1 MTIFRWILA
10 VVVIGLVAVAGVKSL
25 RPRSA
30 PPMEVELAKATKAS
44 LTRTV
49 SGAGKL
55 EPVKKINVS
64 ANITGVL
71 VDLAVGIGSE
81 VKKGQYLGQIDT
93 SQYRANVDSQSA
105 QAEAAWADVQRE
117 DANLVRLRSEEA
129 RVKRLVESKAA
140 NASELEQANAN
151 VHMAEAQV
159 RANRGR
165 ARSLTANE
173 RDAKNRLGWATLKSP
188 VAGTVFGANH
198 RVGERVRGS
207 DFSEDVVL
215 VIGTLDRMDVR
226 IEVSEHDVVHLKEGQ
241 KAKIEID
248 ALPDQVIEG
257 SVLDNARDATVKNPG
272 TDNEVTSYPVWIRLD
287 KVPERALPGMSAQVT
302 IFTQTKNDVVAV
314 PIQAVTVRA
323 PLAAAGDKGG
333 GDKGGGDKAGPLGGD
348 HGGPMGGPHGGAG
361 MGKMEKVVF
370 VYVAGSPGKI
380 EQRVVK
386 TGLQSDRMVEIVS
399 GLKAGEEIVEG
410 PYRVLARELQDG
422 QQVEPKRMGGPD
434 GPGKGG
440 PGPASARAGH
450 P

>member
-10 VVVIGLVAVAGVKSL
+10 VVVIGLVALAGMKSL

-30 PPMEVELAKATKAS
+30 PPIEVELAKATKAS

-64 ANITGVL
+64 SNITGVL

-93 SQYRANVDSQSA
+93 SQYRANVDAQSA

-140 NASELEQANAN
+140 NASELEQASAN

-198 RVGERVRGS
+198 RVGERIRGS

-287 KVPERALPGMSAQVT
+287 KVPQNALPGMSAQVT

-323 PLAAAGDKGG
+323 PLAANDKAGDKGG
-333 GDKGGGDKAGPLGGD
+333 GDKGHAPGAE
-348 HGGPMGGPHGGAG
+348 HGGPAAGGG

-399 GLKAGEEIVEG
+399 GLKAGDEIVEG
-410 PYRVLARELQDG
+410 PYRILARELQDG
-422 QQVEPKRMGGPD
+422 QQVEPKRVGGPD

>member
-10 VVVIGLVAVAGVKSL
+10 VAVIGLVALAGVKSL
-25 RPRSA
+25 KPRTA
-30 PPMEVELAKATKAS
+30 PPMEVELARATKAS

-64 ANITGVL
+64 SNITGVL

-93 SQYRANVDSQSA
+93 SQYRASVDSQSA

-129 RVKRLVESKAA
+129 RVRRLVESRAA
-140 NASELEQANAN
+140 NASELEQASAN
-151 VHMAEAQV
+151 VHMAEAQI

-188 VAGTVFGANH
+188 VTGTVFGANH
-198 RVGERVRGS
+198 RVGERIRGS

-226 IEVSEHDVVHLKEGQ
+226 IEVSEHDVVHLKPGQ
-241 KAKIEID
+241 KANIEVD
-248 ALPDQVIEG
+248 ALPDQTIEG
-257 SVLDNARDATVKNPG
+257 EVLDSARDATVKNPG

-287 KVPERALPGMSAQVT
+287 KVPASALPGMSAQVT
-302 IFTQTKNDVVAV
+302 IFTQTKSDVVAV

-323 PLAAAGDKGG
+323 PMGERGDKA
-333 GDKGGGDKAGPLGGD
+333 GGDKAGGD
-348 HGGPMGGPHGGAG
+348 RSQGDRGGPGPGGL
-361 MGKMEKVVF
+361 GKMEKVVF

-386 TGLQSDRMVEIVS
+386 TGLQSDRMVEITS
-399 GLKAGEEIVEG
+399 GLKAGEELVEG

-422 QQVEPKRMGGPD
+422 QQVEPRRPEGAD
-434 GPGKGG
+434 APGKGA
-440 PGPASARAGH
+440 GPASARAGH

>member
-10 VVVIGLVAVAGVKSL
+10 VVVIGLVAMAGIKSL
-25 RPRSA
+25 KPRSA
-30 PPMEVELAKATKAS
+30 PPMEVELTKATKAS

-64 ANITGVL
+64 SNITGVL

-93 SQYRANVDSQSA
+93 SQYRASVDSQSA

-117 DANLVRLRSEEA
+117 DANLIRLRSEEA
-129 RVKRLVESKAA
+129 RVKRLVESRAA
-140 NASELEQANAN
+140 NASELEQASAN
-151 VHMAEAQV
+151 VHMAEAQI

-188 VAGTVFGANH
+188 VTGTVFGANH
-198 RVGERVRGS
+198 RVGERIRGS

-226 IEVSEHDVVHLKEGQ
+226 IEVSEHDVVHLKPGQ
-241 KAKIEID
+241 KAKIEVD
-248 ALPDQVIEG
+248 ALPDQTIEG
-257 SVLDNARDATVKNPG
+257 EVLDSARDATVKNPG

-287 KVPERALPGMSAQVT
+287 KVPPAALPGMSAQVT
-302 IFTQTKNDVVAV
+302 IFTQSKSDVVAV

-323 PLAAAGDKGG
+323 PLPPAGDKDKAG
-333 GDKGGGDKAGPLGGD
+333 GDKTGADKAGVPAVGGL
-348 HGGPMGGPHGGAG
+348 
-361 MGKMEKVVF
+361 GKMEKVVF
-370 VYVAGSPGKI
+370 VYTAGTPGKI
-380 EQRVVK
+380 EQRMVK
-386 TGLQSDRMVEIVS
+386 TGLQSERMVEIVS
-399 GLKAGEEIVEG
+399 GLKAGEEIIEG
-410 PYRVLARELQDG
+410 PYRILARELQDG
-422 QQVEPKRMGGPD
+422 QQVEPKRLDGPE

-440 PGPASARAGH
+440 AGPASARAGH